1 MTVAVIRT
9 VVITLP
15 MMISDIVEQLVI
27 DDVALDIAA
36 RFDNRELIEDKL
48 RAVLPDLVLVGLS
61 PGESEKI
68 WLSLSALVPDA
79 KFIVFSSDGRCAYVL
94 AKGTSRTPLTDFSPD
109 AIASV
114 IRTIRTGRSI

>member
-36 RFDNRELIEDKL
+36 RFDTRELIEDKL

-68 WLSLSALVPDA
+68 GLSLSAVVPDA
-79 KFIVFSSDGRCAYVL
+79 KVIVFSSDGRSAYVSE
-94 AKGTSRTPLTDFSPD
+94 KGTSRTSLTDFSPG
-109 AIASV
+109 AITSV